1 MSASKG
7 NIVVVED
14 DPAMRLALG
23 RFLKACGFRAQGFDS
38 AEELLEDGAAAN
50 ASCLIVDIHLT
61 GLSGFE
67 LLKELR
73 KRGTERPTIFIT
85 ADEDS
90 SLPSRYPKA
99 AGFLTK
105 PFVGARLLAAI
116 REALEVSVE
125 SKVSL

>member
-90 SLPSRYPKA
+90 SLPSRSRPPVSSRNPLSA
-99 AGFLTK
+99 RVSWLR
-105 PFVGARLLAAI
+105 FVR
-116 REALEVSVE
+116 RSR
-125 SKVSL
+125 